1 VTAARRALA
10 LAVVA
15 CGLLAAAVR
24 LPRLDTPGLAEAEQ
38 AALVETQG
46 LSAHAALP
54 AGAPF
59 TADALPRRGGLLDAA
74 RHASVSPLH
83 AAGLA
88 AWTRVAGTSEIALRV
103 PSALAGAL
111 AAALAALVAGWVA
124 GAPAAAWAGA
134 FVALSP
140 IFTLASR
147 EAVPEAPLLLLL
159 LLALA
164 LFVRASQGG
173 RDGTSTALGLVL
185 GLLASAGIPAFA
197 AVALVP
203 LVALALR
210 ADRRAAAARVAAA
223 AVVAIAALALLGL
236 ARSPLAFGE
245 IPSWIPAASMSGI
258 VRCTGASFTRV
269 AGLEYHLAVSHARHV
284 LPLTALVVG
293 LMAWG
298 ARRLPGWARGPLL
311 AGAVLP
317 FALGAVLAL
326 ATGRVL
332 PLQATRLVAALPFV
346 ALLVGAGLGSLR
358 GWRAAVGG
366 AAVGGALVAFLGLAL
381 ARPDYETSPTR
392 AVAREAARC
401 RPEGTVIALRR
412 PLDLLALVAWD
423 VRGPFVLRH
432 PRDPV
437 PEGPA
442 IVVGPSSTCVAGGA
456 ACAAFPPCGA
466 ASARR

>member
-1 VTAARRALA
+1 MTAPTRALA
-10 LAVVA
+10 LAVLG

-24 LPRLDTPGLAEAEQ
+24 LPRLGAPGLAEAEQ
-38 AALVETQG
+38 AAFVETQG
-46 LSAHAALP
+46 FSAHAALP
-54 AGAPF
+54 AGTPF
-59 TADALPRRGGLLDAA
+59 TADALPRRGDLLDAA

-88 AWTRVAGTSEIALRV
+88 VWTRVAGTSEGALRL

-124 GAPAAAWAGA
+124 GAAAAAWAGV

-147 EAVPEAPLLLLL
+147 EAVPDAPLVLLL

-164 LFVRASQGG
+164 LFVHASQSG
-173 RDGTSTALGLVL
+173 RAGTSVALGLVL
-185 GLLASAGIPAFA
+185 GFVASAGIPAFA

-203 LVALALR
+203 LLALGHR
-210 ADRRAAAARVAAA
+210 PDRRAAAARAAAA
-223 AVVAIAALALLGL
+223 AVGAVAALALLGL
-236 ARSPLAFGE
+236 ARSPLDFGE
-245 IPSWIPAASMSGI
+245 IPTWIPAATASGI

-269 AGLEYHLAVSHARHV
+269 AGLEYHLAVSHARYV
-284 LPLTALVVG
+284 VPLTALVVG

-298 ARRLPGWARGPLL
+298 ARRLPGWARGPLA

-358 GWRAAVGG
+358 GWRAWASG
-366 AAVGGALVAFLGLAL
+366 AAVAGTLAIFLALAL
-381 ARPDYETSPTR
+381 ARHDYETSPTR
-392 AVAREAARC
+392 AVAREVAGCSTA
-401 RPEGTVIALRR
+401 GAVVAVRR
-412 PLDLLALVAWD
+412 PLDLLALAAWD
-423 VRGPFVLRH
+423 VPGPFVLRP

-456 ACAAFPPCGA
+456 TCAAFPPCAA